1 MRLIIFLRRKALE
14 ITLRAIKRTQ
24 IPISVLGTALAMLSK
39 VDKTPFEI
47 AFENFPIHGSVRI
60 RAKIPPEGD
69 PSTGYLFGFLKFCPC
84 GKCSLDCAIHRVFS
98 SRIHK
103 NKAILLGDVHFA
115 IKLIDRTVINLRG
128 PAKSNTSAYR
138 HAQP

>member
-1 MRLIIFLRRKALE
+1 MLLIIFFGRKALE
-14 ITLRAIKRTQ
+14 IPLRAIKRTQ
-24 IPISVLGTALAMLSK
+24 IPISVLGTALTMLSK
-39 VDKTPFEI
+39 VNKAPFEI
-47 AFENFPIHGSVRI
+47 AFENFPIHGNMGI
-60 RAKIPPEGD
+60 RAKIPSEGE
-69 PSTGYLFGFLKFCPC
+69 SSAGYLFGFLKFCPY

-128 PAKSNTSAYR
+128 PAKSNASAE
-138 HAQP
+138 

>member
-14 ITLRAIKRTQ
+14 IPLRAIKRTQ
-24 IPISVLGTALAMLSK
+24 VPISVLGTALTMLSK
-39 VDKTPFEI
+39 VNKAPFEI
-47 AFENFPIHGSVRI
+47 AFENFPIHGNMGI
-60 RAKIPPEGD
+60 RAKIPPEGE
-69 PSTGYLFGFLKFCPC
+69 SSAGYLFGFLKFCPC

-128 PAKSNTSAYR
+128 PA
-138 HAQP
+138 